1 MTWRHSRNM
10 RACSVFT
17 KGTVLFEYTKVIE
30 SSFHFPYM
38 LLTINFGWGYSFACL
53 CMSHMVFNMDAWMD
67 NLNFKKKMMS
77 RNWIK
82 MWKLFF
88 SDLSSKG
95 QTSPPLLCL
104 PSPFITFTALTCPP
118 SPLSIKYT
126 VNHQIPS
133 LPLPL
138 LPSIYLLF
146 SSFYLCIFAA
156 QLAQIKRFVH
166 NFSFKML
173 FFLHRFENFSFIEL
187 QYVLTLILC
196 GVKLDQPKPFSA
208 EMNIKDLRCVIECGF
223 AALRNAKPAV
233 LKW

>member
-1 MTWRHSRNM
+1 M
-10 RACSVFT
+10 
-17 KGTVLFEYTKVIE
+17 
-30 SSFHFPYM
+30 
-38 LLTINFGWGYSFACL
+38 INLGRRYSFACL
-53 CMSHMVFNMDAWMD
+53 GMSHMVFNIDVWMGS
-67 NLNFKKKMMS
+67 LNFKRKMMS

-133 LPLPL
+133 VPLPL
-138 LPSIYLLF
+138 FFLPSISLLF
-146 SSFYLCIFAA
+146 SSFHLCIFAA
-156 QLAQIKRFVH
+156 QLAQIKRFVQLQFQ
-166 NFSFKML
+166 NAFLCIVLKIWAL
-173 FFLHRFENFSFIEL
+173 FCYF
-187 QYVLTLILC
+187 VLTLTLR
-196 GVKLDQPKPFSA
+196 GVKRDQPKPFSA
-208 EMNIKDLRCVIECGF
+208 EMNIKHLRCEIECGF
-223 AALRNAKPAV
+223 TALRNAKPAV